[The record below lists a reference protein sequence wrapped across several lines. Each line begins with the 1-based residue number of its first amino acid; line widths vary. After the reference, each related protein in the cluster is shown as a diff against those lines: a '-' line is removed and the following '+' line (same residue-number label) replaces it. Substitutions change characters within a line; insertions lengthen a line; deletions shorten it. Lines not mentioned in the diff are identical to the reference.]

1 MKVKN
6 TVTLFEFGY
15 ITNDRKANEHDHI
28 QVISDNAYLYLK
40 GMCLSDE
47 RERNLLKLKS
57 VQGME
62 VLQVQNYAGV
72 LFTPDGTQLEILP
85 KIGKNQFACKKAE
98 EDARQSLLIMLKAL
112 KGFQHIQTSNANIVS
127 RKMPLLE
134 VFISQFLQSVNVL
147 IKRGLRR
154 DYVPKEDNLAFLKG
168 KLNVGKQLRH
178 NVINKHKF
186 YCEYDEFL
194 RDRPANRLIHAA
206 LTKVNGVVR
215 SAENQKLLQELM
227 LVFHDVPISLN
238 HKHDFSQVA
247 LGRGMNHYELPL
259 AWAKLILDGLS
270 PQTMKGDHHAASLLF
285 PMERVFEDYVA
296 KVLQQQLDESYKLR
310 TQVKSRSLVGHN
322 NQAWFKLQPDMV
334 IEQNKQVVC
343 ILDTKWK
350 LLESRQSSGSDK
362 YGLSQSDFYQMFAY
376 GHHYFAHDFHPKEMF
391 LIYPA
396 HEGFRQAIPHN
407 FEFATNSSTL
417 SLWAVPFVISA
428 NESDRGIVW
437 PSDETKSP
445 YCRLFFGK

>member
-85 KIGKNQFACKKAE
+85 KIGKNRSASKKVE

-112 KGFQHIQTSNANIVS
+112 KGFQHIQTSNANIIS

-134 VFISQFLQSVNVL
+134 VFISQFLQSVNLL
-147 IKRGLRR
+147 IKRGLRS

-238 HKHDFSQVA
+238 HKHDFSLVA

-270 PQTMKGDHHAASLLF
+270 PQTMKGEHHAASLLF

-296 KVLQQQLDESYKLR
+296 QSLSKILKQTHCLKA
-310 TQVKSRSLVGHN
+310 QVQSKSLVTHKGCN
-322 NQAWFKLQPDMV
+322 WFKLKPDMV
-334 IEQNKQVVC
+334 IEHNSRVVTV
-343 ILDTKWK
+343 LDTKWK
-350 LLESRQSSGSDK
+350 LLDSSKANGTDK
-362 YGLSQSDFYQMFAY
+362 YGLSQSDFYQMLAY
-376 GHHYFAHDFHPKEMF
+376 GHHYFDTEIESPEMF
-391 LIYPA
+391 LVYPS
-396 HEGFRQAIPHN
+396 HSDFELAISHSFDFPIQG
-407 FEFATNSSTL
+407 EKTL
-417 SLWAVPFVISA
+417 KLWVVPFVISD
-428 NESDRGIVW
+428 NDLEKGIQW
-437 PSDETKSP
+437 PENTDVETWIKVT
-445 YCRLFFGK
+445 

>member
-6 TVTLFEFGY
+6 NVTLFEFGY
-15 ITNDRKANEHDHI
+15 ITNDRKASEHEHI
-28 QVISDNAYLYLK
+28 QVISDKAYQYLK
-40 GMCLSDE
+40 GICLSDE

-85 KIGKNQFACKKAE
+85 KIGKKQSACQKAE

-134 VFISQFLQSVNVL
+134 VFISQFLQSVNGL
-147 IKRGLRR
+147 IKRGLRS
-154 DYVPKEDNLAFLKG
+154 DYVRQEDNLAFLKG

-194 RDRPANRLIHAA
+194 LDRPANRLIHAA
-206 LTKVNGVVR
+206 LAKVNGVVR
-215 SAENQKLLQELM
+215 SAVNQKLLQELM
-227 LVFHDVPISLN
+227 FVFHDVPVSHN
-238 HKHDFSQVA
+238 HKHDFSLVA

-259 AWAKLILDGLS
+259 AWAKLVLDGFS

-296 KVLQQQLDESYKLR
+296 QSLGKALKTTHRLKAQLQSK
-310 TQVKSRSLVGHN
+310 SLVTHN
-322 NQAWFKLQPDMV
+322 GSSWFKLKPDMV
-334 IEQNKQVVC
+334 IEHSGKVVSV
-343 ILDTKWK
+343 LDTKWK
-350 LLESRQSSGSDK
+350 LLDSSKANGTDK
-362 YGLSQSDFYQMFAY
+362 YGLSQSDFYQMLAY
-376 GHHYFAHDFHPKEMF
+376 GHHYFDTEVENPEMF
-391 LIYPA
+391 LVYPS
-396 HEGFRQAIPHN
+396 HSDFEQAISHSFDFPIQG
-407 FEFATNSSTL
+407 EKTL
-417 SLWAVPFVISA
+417 KLWVVPFVISES
-428 NESDRGIVW
+428 NEEKGIRWSVGAKI
-437 PSDETKSP
+437 EK
-445 YCRLFFGK
+445 YFIEV

>member
-6 TVTLFEFGY
+6 AVTLFEFGY
-15 ITNDRKANEHDHI
+15 ITNDRKASEHEHI
-28 QVISDNAYLYLK
+28 QGISDNAYQYLK
-40 GMCLSDE
+40 GICLSDE

-134 VFISQFLQSVNVL
+134 VFISQFLQSVNLL
-147 IKRGLRR
+147 IKRGLRS

-194 RDRPANRLIHAA
+194 LDRPANRLIHAA
-206 LTKVNGVVR
+206 LAKVNDVVR
-215 SAENQKLLQELM
+215 SAVNQKLLQELM
-227 LVFHDVPISLN
+227 FVFLDIPVSHN
-238 HKHDFSQVA
+238 HKHDFSLVA

-296 KVLQQQLDESYKLR
+296 QSLSKTLKQTHRLKA
-310 TQVKSRSLVGHN
+310 QVQSKSLVTHN
-322 NQAWFKLQPDMV
+322 GSSWFKLKPDMV
-334 IEQNKQVVC
+334 IEHNNKVVTV
-343 ILDTKWK
+343 LDTKWK
-350 LLESRQSSGSDK
+350 LLDSAKANGTDK
-362 YGLSQSDFYQMFAY
+362 YGLSQSDFYQMLAY
-376 GHHYFAHDFHPKEMF
+376 GHHYFDIEIENPEM
-391 LIYPA
+391 LLVYPS
-396 HEGFRQAIPHN
+396 HSGFKQAIAHSFDFPIQG
-407 FEFATNSSTL
+407 EKTL
-417 SLWAVPFVISA
+417 KLWVVPFVISDNDDENGVQWP
-428 NESDRGIVW
+428 NEALIREHFISVV
-437 PSDETKSP
+437 
-445 YCRLFFGK
+445 

>member
-1 MKVKN
+1 MKVKS

-40 GMCLSDE
+40 GICLSDE

-57 VQGME
+57 VHGME

-85 KIGKNQFACKKAE
+85 KIGKNQSASKKAE

-134 VFISQFLQSVNVL
+134 VFISQFLQSVNAL
-147 IKRGLRR
+147 IKRGLRS
-154 DYVPKEDNLAFLKG
+154 DYVPKEDNIAFLKG

-186 YCEYDEFL
+186 YCEYDEFSL
-194 RDRPANRLIHAA
+194 DRPANRLIHAA

-227 LVFHDVPISLN
+227 FIFHDVPVSLN
-238 HKHDFSQVA
+238 HKHDFSLVA

-285 PMERVFEDYVA
+285 PMERVFEDYV
-296 KVLQQQLDESYKLR
+296 
-310 TQVKSRSLVGHN
+310 TQSFSKTLKQTHRLKAQIQSKSLVTHN
-322 NQAWFKLQPDMV
+322 GSSWFKLKPDMV
-334 IEQNKQVVC
+334 IEYNNKVVSV
-343 ILDTKWK
+343 LDTKWK
-350 LLESRQSSGSDK
+350 LLDSSKANGTDK
-362 YGLSQSDFYQMFAY
+362 YGLSQSDFYQMLAY
-376 GHHYFAHDFHPKEMF
+376 GHHYFDSEVENPEMF
-391 LIYPA
+391 LVYPS
-396 HEGFRQAIPHN
+396 HSGFQQAIPYS
-407 FEFATNSSTL
+407 FDFPTQGEK
-417 SLWAVPFVISA
+417 SLKLWVVPFVISDKD
-428 NESDRGIVW
+428 NEKGIQW
-437 PSDETKSP
+437 PDEAKIP
-445 YCRLFFGK
+445 VDLY

>member
-85 KIGKNQFACKKAE
+85 KIGKNRSASKKAE

-134 VFISQFLQSVNVL
+134 VFISQFLQSVNALV
-147 IKRGLRR
+147 KRGLRS

-178 NVINKHKF
+178 NFINKHKF

-194 RDRPANRLIHAA
+194 LDRPANRLIHAA
-206 LTKVNGVVR
+206 LMKVNGVVR

-227 LVFHDVPISLN
+227 FVFHDVPVSLN
-238 HKHDFSQVA
+238 HKHDFSLVA

-259 AWAKLILDGLS
+259 AWVKLILDGFS

-296 KVLQQQLDESYKLR
+296 QSLSKTLKQTHRLKA
-310 TQVKSRSLVGHN
+310 QVQSKSLVTHKGSS
-322 NQAWFKLQPDMV
+322 WFKLKPDMV
-334 IEQNKQVVC
+334 IEHNSRVVTV
-343 ILDTKWK
+343 LDTKWK
-350 LLESRQSSGSDK
+350 LLDSSKANGTDK
-362 YGLSQSDFYQMFAY
+362 YGLSQSDFYQMLAY
-376 GHHYFAHDFHPKEMF
+376 GHHYFDTEIESPEMF
-391 LIYPA
+391 LVYPS
-396 HEGFRQAIPHN
+396 HSDFEQAISHSFDFPIQG
-407 FEFATNSSTL
+407 EKTL
-417 SLWAVPFVISA
+417 KLWVVPFVISD
-428 NESDRGIVW
+428 NDVEKGIQW
-437 PSDETKSP
+437 PENTNVETWTKVT
-445 YCRLFFGK
+445 

>member
-6 TVTLFEFGY
+6 TVTLFEFDY

-85 KIGKNQFACKKAE
+85 KIGKNRSASKKAE
-98 EDARQSLLIMLKAL
+98 EDARESLLIMLKAL

-147 IKRGLRR
+147 VKRGLRS
-154 DYVPKEDNLAFLKG
+154 DYVPKEDNLAYLKG

-178 NVINKHKF
+178 NFINKHKF

-194 RDRPANRLIHAA
+194 LDRPANRLIHAA

-227 LVFHDVPISLN
+227 FVFHDVPVSLN
-238 HKHDFSQVA
+238 HKHDFSLVA

-259 AWAKLILDGLS
+259 AWVKLILDGFS

-296 KVLQQQLDESYKLR
+296 QSLSKTLKQTHRLKV
-310 TQVKSRSLVGHN
+310 QVQSKSLVTHKGCS
-322 NQAWFKLQPDMV
+322 WFKLKPDMV
-334 IEQNKQVVC
+334 IEYNSRVVTV
-343 ILDTKWK
+343 LDTKWK
-350 LLESRQSSGSDK
+350 LLDSSKANGTDK
-362 YGLSQSDFYQMFAY
+362 YGLSQSDFYQMLAY
-376 GHHYFAHDFHPKEMF
+376 GHHYFDTEIESPEMF
-391 LIYPA
+391 LVYPS
-396 HEGFRQAIPHN
+396 HSDFEQAISHSFDFPIQG
-407 FEFATNSSTL
+407 EKTL
-417 SLWAVPFVISA
+417 KLWVVPFVISD
-428 NESDRGIVW
+428 NDVEKGILW
-437 PSDETKSP
+437 PENTNVETWTKVT
-445 YCRLFFGK
+445 